1 MYKRLVLGVLLVL
14 FSVCGMVLT
23 STEGLAQFRGGGYGS
38 RPTYTPPPPPPR
50 AYQPPAP
57 PRQYST
63 PPASVSPYPGRTPG
77 VMPGIHTGPG
87 VRQAPGTNN
96 PQRGRLG
103 ETRQQPNSGSGS
115 GALGTRQNSPREKVM
130 SGTALSTQVVKAP
143 RSPTPSDIQKGFTG
157 KVTADGR
164 ALVRLQNQILAVPAS
179 RVSGLSA
186 KLAAENQRKTN
197 WTAQQQSAINA
208 RVKAVA
214 SSKFAVANSAYQTA
228 KEGGKHAGFLRNYAG
243 RSSDEISKGISS
255 IEREIAEHRDKIA
268 NPEKYIPSFGQLD
281 PRQQAALINKKW
293 PSDVQRQSEQ
303 LDILKGLLNE
313 R

>member
-1 MYKRLVLGVLLVL
+1 
-14 FSVCGMVLT
+14 
-23 STEGLAQFRGGGYGS
+23 
-38 RPTYTPPPPPPR
+38 
-50 AYQPPAP
+50 
-57 PRQYST
+57 
-63 PPASVSPYPGRTPG
+63 
-77 VMPGIHTGPG
+77 
-87 VRQAPGTNN
+87 
-96 PQRGRLG
+96 
-103 ETRQQPNSGSGS
+103 
-115 GALGTRQNSPREKVM
+115 M